1 MISTDAEFEVVS
13 QQLARAESALGA
25 IRRDVLPLSRERYLL
40 MAEAYVD
47 QILALR
53 AEIDEYL
60 GMDLLRARAAE
71 PYPAEPDAGRA

>member
-53 AEIDEYL
+53 AEIDEYP
-60 GMDLLRARAAE
+60 RAAA
-71 PYPAEPDAGRA
+71 PYPAEPPPHPG